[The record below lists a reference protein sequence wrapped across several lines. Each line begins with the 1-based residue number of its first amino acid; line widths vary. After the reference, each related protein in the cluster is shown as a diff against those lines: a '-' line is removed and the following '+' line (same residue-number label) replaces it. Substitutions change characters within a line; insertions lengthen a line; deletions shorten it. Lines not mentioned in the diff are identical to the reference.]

1 MAACPSCGV
10 ENREEA
16 RFCDSCGAVLDAE
29 PARESRKT
37 VTILFCDVTGSTEL
51 GEQLDPESLRRVMA
65 RYFEV
70 AKDVV
75 ERHGGTVEKF
85 IGDAVMAVFG
95 VPAVHEDDALRAVR
109 AAAELRDALGG
120 LNAELA
126 ESYGTRLELR
136 TGVNTGEVVTG
147 TEERL
152 ATGDAVNVAARL
164 EQAAEPGEVLLGAET
179 LRLVKDAVEVEP
191 VAPLELKGKAERV
204 PAFRLLGV
212 TAVEPGARRQTVPMV
227 GRERQRQ
234 LLAGA
239 FANVIAERSCHLF
252 TILGTAGV
260 GKSRLAAEFLE
271 SLDRATVIGG
281 RCLSY
286 GEGIS
291 YWPVTAAVKELL
303 GPAPDEALAELGFDP
318 TAARTLDPILGRE
331 TLASSPEE
339 IAWAVRKLIEAAAA
353 RAPLV
358 VVFDDLHWGE
368 PVFLDLVEH
377 IADFSRDAPIL
388 LLCMA
393 RPELLDRRPAWGGGK
408 LNATNVLLEPL
419 SPDETGE
426 LIERLLSGAQ
436 IDEFLRARIL
446 EAAGGNPLFVGEML
460 AMLAERGEGNGS
472 AEIAVPPTIQAL
484 LASRLDQLDEAER
497 SVLERGAVEGQV
509 FHRGAVLA
517 LAPEDEQVDGRLM
530 TLVRKDL
537 VRPEQSL
544 LAGDDA
550 FRFRHLL
557 IRDAAYEALPK
568 ATRAELH
575 ERFADW
581 LERHAPDLVELDE
594 IVGYHLEKAF
604 NYRSELGPLDG
615 GARALA
621 PRAAERLLAA
631 AKRAFDRGDVPAVES
646 LVPRSVAL
654 APRGSASHRDALL
667 QLARVLLGVADSA
680 RAREVLKELF
690 ASAELAGD
698 SRSYNRARLV
708 ELELRVEHDRT
719 ASLDEALAEV
729 EAAESELARQG
740 DDEGVAWA
748 SRLAGNFLGWLGRT
762 DEGERRWARGL
773 EHAKRAGSSGQI
785 ADILGWR
792 AWGLWWGPM
801 PTGEGIRQANEIIE
815 YAVGHPQLE
824 AIATVGRGC
833 LKGLRGEVDEG
844 REDIRDGRARLF
856 EIGQRQNWA
865 GTAMI
870 AADLELASGQP
881 AAAEAVLG
889 ESYEFMSKTA
899 ETGFVATIVGL
910 RAAAALDL
918 GRDDEALAFAD
929 EAERIAQPD
938 DFEPHVRQACVRA
951 RVLARRGDHDAA
963 AKSIQAAVAVSDAT
977 DYVTLREYVAMS
989 RAEVERLAGRPD
1001 AERAALEEALRL
1013 AVEKEDLL
1021 TAGRVRER
1029 LGEVFATGKLPS

>member
-1 MAACPSCGV
+1 VAACASCGV
-10 ENREEA
+10 ENRDEA
-16 RFCDSCGAVLDAE
+16 RFCDACGAALAAE
-29 PARESRKT
+29 PAREARKT
-37 VTILFCDVTGSTEL
+37 VTVLFCDVTGSTQL

-70 AKDVV
+70 AKAVI
-75 ERHGGTVEKF
+75 ERHGGAVEKF

-109 AAAELRDALGG
+109 AAAELRDALAG

-164 EQAAEPGEVLLGAET
+164 EQAAEPGEVLLGGET

-191 VAPLELKGKAERV
+191 VPPLALKGKAEPV

-212 TAVEPGARRQTVPMV
+212 IAGVPESVHQTVPMV
-227 GRERQRQ
+227 GRERQQ
-234 LLAGA
+234 NLLDDA
-239 FANVIAERSCHLF
+239 FANVVGERSCHLF

-260 GKSRLAAEFLE
+260 GKSRLVSEFLA
-271 SLDRATVIGG
+271 SLDGATVIGG

-303 GPAPDEALAELGFDP
+303 GPAPDAVLAELGFE
-318 TAARTLDPILGRE
+318 TATARALDPILGRQ

-339 IAWAVRKLIEAAAA
+339 IAWAVRKLFEAAAA
-353 RAPLV
+353 RGPLV

-393 RPELLDRRPAWGGGK
+393 RPELLDRRSAWGGGK
-408 LNATNVLLEPL
+408 LNASNVLLEPL
-419 SPDETGE
+419 SSDETQQ
-426 LIERLLSGAQ
+426 LIERLPAGGRIDSG
-436 IDEFLRARIL
+436 LRERIL

-460 AMLAERGEGNGS
+460 AMLADRGDGNGS

-484 LASRLDQLDEAER
+484 LASRLDQLDDAER
-497 SVLERGAVEGQV
+497 RVLERGAVEGQV
-509 FHRGAVLA
+509 FHRGAVVA
-517 LAPEDEQVDGRLM
+517 LAPEEGQVDGRLM
-530 TLVRKDL
+530 KLVRKDL

-581 LERHAPDLVELDE
+581 LEQNAPQLVELDE
-594 IVGYHLEKAF
+594 IVGYHLEQAYT
-604 NYRSELGPLDG
+604 YRSELGPLDDA
-615 GARALA
+615 ARALA

-631 AKRAFDRGDVPAVES
+631 AKRALDRSDLPAAQS

-654 APRGSASHRDALL
+654 ASAGSATQREALL
-667 QLARVLLGVADSA
+667 QQSRVLLGAGDAAGA
-680 RAREVLKELF
+680 RAVLKELF
-690 ASAELAGD
+690 AAAELAGD
-698 SRSYNRARLV
+698 ARIYNRARLV
-708 ELELRVEHDRT
+708 ELELMVEHDRT
-719 ASLDEALAEV
+719 ASM
-729 EAAESELARQG
+729 EAALVGAEEAGSELERLG

-748 SRLAGNFLGWLGRT
+748 LRVAGNFLGWLGST
-762 DEGERRWARGL
+762 AEAERRWTRGL
-773 EHAKRAGSSGQI
+773 EHAERGASSGQI
-785 ADILGWR
+785 ADILMWR
-792 AWGLWWGPM
+792 AWGLWWGPA
-801 PTGEGIRQANEIIE
+801 PTDEGVRQLNEIIE
-815 YAVGHPQLE
+815 QAVGHPQL
-824 AIATVGRGC
+824 AAVATIVRGN
-833 LKGLRGEVDEG
+833 LTGLRGNVDQG
-844 REDIRDGRARLF
+844 REEVKVGRARLLDL
-856 EIGQRQNWA
+856 GQLNNWA

-870 AADLELASGQP
+870 EADLELAAGQP
-881 AAAEAVLG
+881 EAAASVLS
-889 ESYEFMSKTA
+889 ESYEFMSPMA
-899 ETGFVATIVGL
+899 ETGYLATLVDY
-910 RAAAALDL
+910 RALAALEL
-918 GRDDEALAFAD
+918 ERLDDALAFAD
-929 EAERIAQPD
+929 EVERIAQPE
-938 DFEPHVRQACVRA
+938 DFEPHARQACVRA

-963 AKSIQAAVAVSDAT
+963 ATVIQAAVARAAET
-977 DYVTLREYVAMS
+977 DYLTLRAYTAIS
-989 RAEVERLAGRPD
+989 LAEVERLAGRPEG
-1001 AERAALEEALRL
+1001 ERAALQEALRL
-1013 AVEKEDLL
+1013 AEAKGDAL
-1021 TAGRVRER
+1021 TAGRAGELLGR
-1029 LGEVFATGKLPS
+1029 LNEPV